1 MRSPSYKATIISHNI
16 PKCGKKASE
25 IRGQSREVDK
35 KSQQKELKGNKYLT
49 KQHSRDENKM
59 RKRAEEADLIE
70 EKNERLRT
78 VEEKLHSLKKKLER
92 EVRAMNV

>member
-25 IRGQSREVDK
+25 IRGQSREVDR
-35 KSQQKELKGNKYLT
+35 KSQQKQLIGNKYLT
-49 KQHSRDENKM
+49 KQHSRDENKL

>member
-25 IRGQSREVDK
+25 IRGQSREVDR
-35 KSQQKELKGNKYLT
+35 KSQQKQLIGNKYLT
-49 KQHSRDENKM
+49 KQHSRDENKL

-70 EKNERLRT
+70 EKNERL
-78 VEEKLHSLKKKLER
+78 ER

>member
-1 MRSPSYKATIISHNI
+1 
-16 PKCGKKASE
+16 
-25 IRGQSREVDK
+25 
-35 KSQQKELKGNKYLT
+35 
-49 KQHSRDENKM
+49 M

-92 EVRAMNV
+92 EVRAMNVWITFDYITIVYDRIHYEF

>member
-1 MRSPSYKATIISHNI
+1 
-16 PKCGKKASE
+16 
-25 IRGQSREVDK
+25 
-35 KSQQKELKGNKYLT
+35 
-49 KQHSRDENKM
+49 M
-59 RKRAEEADLIE
+59 RKRTEEADLIE

>member
-25 IRGQSREVDK
+25 IRGQSREVDR
-35 KSQQKELKGNKYLT
+35 KSQQKELIGNKYLT